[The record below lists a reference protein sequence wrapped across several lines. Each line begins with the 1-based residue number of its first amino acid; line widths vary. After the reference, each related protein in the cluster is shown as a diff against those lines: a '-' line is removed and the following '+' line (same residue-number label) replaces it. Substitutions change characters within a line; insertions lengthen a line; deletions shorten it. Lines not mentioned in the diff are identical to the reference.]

1 MQRRSRFDM
10 TRRRLIQSLGIG
22 AAASPLIPLLNAD
35 AQTAARPKRLL
46 LLYTPDGAPAQN
58 YNTTVD
64 WKPTGAETAFTF
76 QMIHAPLQPFA
87 AKIVVPWGLTLTAGG
102 AGEAHA
108 FGMAGLWTGT
118 TLPGPGS
125 GASFDGGN
133 GNLTGWGAAESID
146 QTIAKAFGPNM
157 PYQRAANDANPET
170 KYRSLAL
177 GVQCQGPNTL
187 NRMTYTAANA
197 PITPEVNPK
206 AAFDRIFAGVMPGTT
221 TTPPPTTTED
231 PAITRNRNEQKA
243 LVDVLKVDLAKIR
256 TRVGAADYQKIDQH
270 LEGVLAMERRLGTA
284 TTGTTPSAPVAA
296 CTIGT
301 APASNSTF
309 PLQITQMMD
318 IVTHAFAC
326 DVTRVMTLQLSY
338 AFSHVLH
345 TWLGHTS
352 DHHNMS
358 HDGQDR
364 RVQLQAIDNWYAKQV
379 ATMLGALDA
388 VNEGN
393 GTLLDNTLIV
403 WGRELGSTAHR
414 MDRSPLLLMGKAGG
428 ALKTGRLLNYDKQ
441 EHVKLLVSVCQ
452 LMGLPTTSIGNRV
465 MNSGPLTGLL

>member
-1 MQRRSRFDM
+1 MKPKSRFDM

-35 AQTAARPKRLL
+35 AQTAVRPKRLL
-46 LLYTPDGAPAQN
+46 LLFTPDGAPAG
-58 YNTTVD
+58 VD
-64 WKPTGAETAFTF
+64 WKPTGTEAAFTF
-76 QMIHAPLQPFA
+76 HAIHAPLQPFA

-102 AGEAHA
+102 AGEQHA
-108 FGMAGLWTGT
+108 FGMAGLWTAT
-118 TLPGPGS
+118 TLPGPGA

-133 GNLTGWGAAESID
+133 GHLTGWGAAESID

-157 PYQRAANDANPET
+157 PYQRAATDASPET

-177 GVQCQGPNTL
+177 GVQCQGPNSL

-197 PITPEVNPK
+197 PITPEINAK
-206 AAFDRIFAGVMPGTT
+206 AAFDRIFAGVVPGGTTPPT
-221 TTPPPTTTED
+221 TTPTED

-256 TRVGAADYQKIDQH
+256 TRVGASDYQKIDKH

-284 TTGTTPSAPVAA
+284 GAVVTTPPSAG

-301 APASNSTF
+301 APPTSLTY
-309 PLQITQMMD
+309 PQQITQMMN

-326 DVTRVMTLQLSY
+326 DVTRVITLQISY

-358 HDGQDR
+358 HDGMNR
-364 RVQLQAIDNWYAKQV
+364 TVELTAIDNWYAKQV
-379 ATMLGALDA
+379 ATMLGQMDA

-403 WGRELGSTAHR
+403 WGRELGSTSHSMAR
-414 MDRSPLLLMGKAGG
+414 TPELLIGKAGG
-428 ALKTGRLLNYDKQ
+428 ALRTGRFLNYDKQ

-465 MNSGPLTGLL
+465 MNSGPLTGLI